1 MRIRKKRMRPRRVLR
16 GAKLEGA
23 AIRELSDLSSWKD
36 LPLTWAALA
45 QRLGVSR
52 QAIATKSAVQ
62 LAYNEAHKRLKAAS
76 EDQYSPEAIA
86 RRTSEER
93 IASLEVEIKE
103 LRSQR
108 DRWIER
114 WAWIEHNAHQYGY
127 DPDKLFE
134 PLQPTP
140 RNILHIEV
148 DGRRGR

>member
-1 MRIRKKRMRPRRVLR
+1 MRIRKNRMRPRRVLR

-36 LPLTWAALA
+36 LPLTWVGLA

-52 QAIATKSAVQ
+52 QAIATKPAVQ
-62 LAYNEAHKRLKAAS
+62 AAYDDAHKRLKAAS
-76 EDQYSPEAIA
+76 KDQYSPEAIA
-86 RRTSEER
+86 RRTAEER
-93 IASLEVEIKE
+93 IASLEVEIKD

-114 WAWIEHNAHQYGY
+114 WACIEHNAHQYGY

-134 PLQPTP
+134 PLQPVP
-140 RNILHIEV
+140 RNV
-148 DGRRGR
+148 VKGGF

>member
-86 RRTSEER
+86 RRTSAKNE
-93 IASLEVEIKE
+93 SLH
-103 LRSQR
+103 LRRKLKSCVPRETNGLSDGHVLNTMPINTVTIRTSSLSRACATQHSQG
-108 DRWIER
+108 W
-114 WAWIEHNAHQYGY
+114 
-127 DPDKLFE
+127 L
-134 PLQPTP
+134 LS
-140 RNILHIEV
+140 
-148 DGRRGR
+148 